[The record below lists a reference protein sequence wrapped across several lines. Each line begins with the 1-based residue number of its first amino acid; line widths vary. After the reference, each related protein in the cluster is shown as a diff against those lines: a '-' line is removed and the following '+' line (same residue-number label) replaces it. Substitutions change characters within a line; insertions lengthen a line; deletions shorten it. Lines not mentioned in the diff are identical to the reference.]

1 MAATPRLRRRQAGFT
16 LVEVMVALLIMA
28 ILSAMAFRGIGAVA
42 RAKDAALSATDR
54 TLKLNTG
61 MSQFEYDV
69 SQIIDSKVLPRAV
82 MFDGA
87 TLRIARRTPDGVQL
101 VLWSLQDRRWQRW
114 ASGSFIHISELT
126 DAWMRSQQWDAIRGN
141 AITVLD
147 NVDSF
152 QVYVCNPAGIG
163 TPGCSWNNVQSTQ
176 GTGATVVVNGGTGGS
191 GLSAGGGG
199 NGGTGG
205 GGSGGGGPVVQQVQG
220 VQPQAI
226 RISLKV
232 PEGEILREKEL
243 PRW

>member
-1 MAATPRLRRRQAGFT
+1 MAALPVRRRAAGFT
-16 LVEVMVALLIMA
+16 LVEVLVALVIMA
-28 ILSAMAFRGIGAVA
+28 ILSAMAFRGIDAVM
-42 RAKDAALSATDR
+42 RAKDAALATTDR

-69 SQIIDSKVLPRAV
+69 AQIIDSHVLPQPV

-87 TLRIARRTPDGVQL
+87 TLRVARRTPDGVQL
-101 VLWSLQDRRWQRW
+101 VLWTLQDRRWQRW
-114 ASGSFIHISELT
+114 ASGSFIHMSELT
-126 DAWMRSQQWDAIRGN
+126 DAWMRSQQWDAISGN

-152 QVYVCNPAGIG
+152 QVYVCNPATIA
-163 TPGCSWNNVQSTQ
+163 TSGCSWDNVQSTQ
-176 GTGATVVVNGGTGGS
+176 GAATAASATPS
-191 GLSAGGGG
+191 G
-199 NGGTGG
+199 
-205 GGSGGGGPVVQQVQG
+205 VQQVQNA
-220 VQPQAI
+220 QPNAI